1 MDEFVS
7 NSHKSKEDA
16 KRPEK
21 FSKVISG
28 KATIRKKNDVQK
40 LAESF
45 FPEDISSVKDYILS
59 DVIIPS
65 LKKGIVDVITMLL
78 YGETSQAKSSGIASK
93 ISYRSYYDSP
103 RKSETRASGLTK
115 RSIAD
120 YENIVFDTKGEAE
133 VVVDCMQDI
142 LSRFGIVRVADM
154 YELAGVSYQGYYTY
168 NDYGWTDISNAHV
181 VRIPDGY
188 VIKMPR
194 ATQIR

>member
-103 RKSETRASGLTK
+103 RKSETRA
-115 RSIAD
+115 
-120 YENIVFDTKGEAE
+120 
-133 VVVDCMQDI
+133 
-142 LSRFGIVRVADM
+142 
-154 YELAGVSYQGYYTY
+154 
-168 NDYGWTDISNAHV
+168 
-181 VRIPDGY
+181 
-188 VIKMPR
+188 
-194 ATQIR
+194 